1 MARPEIVD
9 LAPRP
14 SRPRLATFA
23 ARPQSVRVDLNRAA
37 VVIID
42 VQNDFCSPGGWFDS
56 KGIDLSAARSVFDP
70 INRLTAAARG
80 ALIPIV
86 WLNWGNRPDLLNV
99 HHGIVRKGKQKVDDV
114 GYGEQLPGRRG
125 RVLER
130 GSWGAAIVRELTVL
144 PGDVHVAK
152 YRFSGFWDNEFDT
165 ILRKLGVSTLLVGGV
180 NLDRCVLSTIQ
191 DGSFAGF
198 DSVLVEDCSATS
210 SPEFC
215 VQASHFLIERLYG
228 FIATSRDVAAALS
241 RHRVKQARTA
251 TVRRPARS

>member
-1 MARPEIVD
+1 MAQPKIVD
-9 LAPRP
+9 LAPP
-14 SRPRLATFA
+14 VIRPRLATFA
-23 ARPQSVRVDLNRAA
+23 ARPQNVRIDLNRTA

-42 VQNDFCSPGGWFDS
+42 MQNDFCSRGGWFDS

-70 INRLTAAARG
+70 INRLTDAAR
-80 ALIPIV
+80 AAHVPVV

-144 PGDVHVAK
+144 PSDIHVAK

-165 ILRKLGVSTLLVGGV
+165 ILRKLSITTLLMGGV
-180 NLDRCVLSTIQ
+180 NLDRCVLATIQ
-191 DGSFAGF
+191 DASFAGY

-228 FIATSRDVAAALS
+228 FVAGSHDVTAALS
-241 RHRVKQARTA
+241 RTVSKGPRTA
-251 TVRRPARS
+251 AVRR